1 MGRARQPQTPS
12 HEFDPA
18 IEELAGAFG
27 LTAATIA
34 GAIAAEAPRAILA
47 DPVEASAR
55 LEGLL
60 ENIMVALGSLLGISA
75 AWSEEHVPAVYR
87 RGVQGSLAAL
97 GGDLPPSGSGDESVD
112 APAHDVAIEAAR
124 NKIDAELASAVN
136 GMGSEANA
144 ELQEIRRR
152 STMRA
157 LAQDSPLGNRLA
169 DDFAGSMR
177 DRGIT
182 FRDKSGR
189 EWQPEAYAR
198 MVLRT
203 NVAATLNAGHLNKAL
218 ELGSRYVRVSDG
230 GPGDVDEPCRIANGQ
245 VWHVL
250 YAALHMLEHPNC
262 RRSFA
267 ALDPSYSGPVDR
279 GAPEIGVAA

>member
-1 MGRARQPQTPS
+1 MGRARTPS

-34 GAIAAEAPRAILA
+34 GAIAAEAASAIAA
-47 DPVEASAR
+47 DPVEAAAR
-55 LEGLL
+55 VERLL
-60 ENIMVALGSLLGISA
+60 SDIAVALTSLLSVST
-75 AWSEEHVPAVYR
+75 AWTEEHIPIVYR
-87 RGVQGSLAAL
+87 RGSEAVSAAISGESADEPSEAA
-97 GGDLPPSGSGDESVD
+97 GGE
-112 APAHDVAIEAAR
+112 HDIAIEAAR
-124 NKIDAELASAVN
+124 TKIDAELESAVN
-136 GMGSEANA
+136 GMASDANA
-144 ELQEIRRR
+144 ELQEISRR

-169 DDFAGSMR
+169 EEFADSMR

-218 ELGSRYVRVSDG
+218 ELGSRYVRVRDG

-267 ALDPSYSGPVDR
+267 ALDPPYAGPVDR
-279 GAPEIGVAA
+279 EAPVSGAAA